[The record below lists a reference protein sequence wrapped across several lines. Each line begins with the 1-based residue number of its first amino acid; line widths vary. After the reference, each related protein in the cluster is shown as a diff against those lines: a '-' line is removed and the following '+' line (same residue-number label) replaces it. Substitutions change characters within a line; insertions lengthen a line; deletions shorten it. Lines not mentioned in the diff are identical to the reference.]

1 MEVRKWIQGLPF
13 QESGSEQK
21 RKKAMKEDKKII
33 GLKEGGFIFR

>member
-1 MEVRKWIQGLPF
+1 MEVRKWTQCIPF

-21 RKKAMKEDKKII
+21 RKKAKKENKKII